1 MKIGKKLIISL
12 LALTLGTLLIV
23 FAGFYAIIGDLRGD
37 IQTQYEKIR
46 TGAEQTIEEG
56 LYAQDSDSLGVLADM
71 QIEVTDSRL
80 GIVSDAVR
88 QSAEYAEKLYASP
101 ADYLNSAYDP
111 VHLSKAPDTLSARYM
126 FSAGVQETDKLYEE
140 LKLLSNMEEIF
151 APIMKYNSRF
161 LDNLYV
167 GTASGIFYQYTDN
180 NVFLEKYVVTQRH
193 WYLNSTASPDE
204 VMWKET
210 EIDSYGRP
218 CITASIAVKN
228 PAGKVVA
235 VVAADVKFEQMM
247 SNVIGSGL
255 GETGTTFLLGKTR
268 DLLAYSDFMKDV
280 EAHGGLYNAFE
291 DHFADPETVRKQIED
306 CAFGDGEAFPA
317 ELDGKEIYMT
327 AREIPSTGWLLCTAI
342 NAEEVTEPIGAVTAQ
357 SDELFDDARKEMTAE
372 FKTMILKA
380 AIAFVMIVL
389 LVAVIAYFISRTI
402 SKPIVKLTDTVKS
415 TGKGDFDK
423 KSDIDT
429 RDEIGDLARGFN
441 KMQDDLK
448 LYTENLK
455 TVTADKERISAELN
469 VATHIQADMLPRIF
483 PPFPQK
489 KEIDLYASMTPA
501 KEVGG
506 DFYDFFLIDDDH
518 LALVMADVSGKG
530 VPAALFMMVT
540 KILINERTLSGDTPA
555 EILSVVNDR
564 ICANNDA
571 DMFVTVWLGIL
582 EISTGKITA
591 ANAGHDDPAVYR
603 AGGEFAIVKNRHG
616 PVIGAMEGMVY
627 HDFTIDLQPGDKLFL
642 YTDGVPEATN
652 ADEKMFT
659 LDGMLNVL
667 NESRDLSPQEI
678 LGAVWDR
685 VNAFVGDAPQFDD
698 LTMLCIELKE
708 LGSDMKTRVFPAE
721 NDKLH
726 EVSAFV
732 GEYLEAHD
740 CPMKTQMQIDL
751 CLEEVFVNIANYAY
765 GDGKGD
771 VEVRLSAK
779 DNTVTLTLI
788 DKGKAFDPLQRED
801 PDVSLS
807 AEARKIGGLGIF
819 LVKKNMDKVDYR
831 REDDKNI
838 ITMQKSW

>member
-1 MKIGKKLIISL
+1 MQYIKDGDFYTLVDPDLGVFSMGEKDEVVPELLQYTSHYQHIPSTVYQCSYGWLCTAYEPLSLPETGEMFARAGIDIGMNQIYKERHLFLVNSIALVLLLSGICIFINLYLIRNIAVLPLTRLTDAAKGFGQGKDEYTLDDVIEVDIRSNDEIS
-12 LALTLGTLLIV
+12 
-23 FAGFYAIIGDLRGD
+23 DL
-37 IQTQYEKIR
+37 Y
-46 TGAEQTIEEG
+46 QTIRG
-56 LYAQDSDSLGVLADM
+56 M
-71 QIEVTDSRL
+71 QTRMV
-80 GIVSDAVR
+80 
-88 QSAEYAEKLYASP
+88 
-101 ADYLNSAYDP
+101 
-111 VHLSKAPDTLSARYM
+111 
-126 FSAGVQETDKLYEE
+126 
-140 LKLLSNMEEIF
+140 
-151 APIMKYNSRF
+151 
-161 LDNLYV
+161 
-167 GTASGIFYQYTDN
+167 QYTDDMKA
-180 NVFLEKYVVTQRH
+180 LTAEKSRVGTELQ
-193 WYLNSTASPDE
+193 LAANIQTAMLQNEWP
-204 VMWKET
+204 
-210 EIDSYGRP
+210 
-218 CITASIAVKN
+218 
-228 PAGKVVA
+228 
-235 VVAADVKFEQMM
+235 
-247 SNVIGSGL
+247 
-255 GETGTTFLLGKTR
+255 
-268 DLLAYSDFMKDV
+268 
-280 EAHGGLYNAFE
+280 
-291 DHFADPETVRKQIED
+291 
-306 CAFGDGEAFPA
+306 AFP
-317 ELDGKEIYMT
+317 D
-327 AREIPSTGWLLCTAI
+327 RH
-342 NAEEVTEPIGAVTAQ
+342 
-357 SDELFDDARKEMTAE
+357 E
-372 FKTMILKA
+372 FSL
-380 AIAFVMIVL
+380 
-389 LVAVIAYFISRTI
+389 
-402 SKPIVKLTDTVKS
+402 
-415 TGKGDFDK
+415 
-423 KSDIDT
+423 
-429 RDEIGDLARGFN
+429 
-441 KMQDDLK
+441 
-448 LYTENLK
+448 
-455 TVTADKERISAELN
+455 
-469 VATHIQADMLPRIF
+469 H
-483 PPFPQK
+483 
-489 KEIDLYASMTPA
+489 ASMAPA
-501 KEVGG
+501 REVGG

-771 VEVRLSAK
+771 VKVRLRAK

-838 ITMQKSW
+838 ITMRKSW